1 MPPQNTRTKI
11 VEAARRMFNKHGTHA
26 VSTNR
31 IARHLGI
38 SPGNL
43 YYYFRNKE
51 QIIRE
56 IFERMNRDM
65 IGFWSLDGDPSLED
79 MLERSNQA
87 LFIMWKY
94 RFFTRELI
102 SLLHADPELAEEYRS
117 VRGKRWKESEAFIK
131 GMAASGVLKEP
142 EDPATLDSLL
152 KIIWFIQENWTSYL
166 DIRGEAI
173 SRKNVRESGRL
184 VLLVLRPYLSQE
196 ASAALSSIVG
206 DG

>member
-1 MPPQNTRTKI
+1 MPAQNTRTRI
-11 VEAARRMFNKHGTHA
+11 VEAARRLFNKHGTKA

-56 IFERMNRDM
+56 IFVRMNRDM
-65 IGFWSLDGDPSLED
+65 VGFWSLDGDPSLED
-79 MLERSNQA
+79 MLERSNRA

-94 RFFTRELI
+94 RFFTRELV
-102 SLLHADPELAEEYRS
+102 SLLHADPTLTEDYRS
-117 VRGKRWKESEAFIK
+117 VRANRWKESEAFMK
-131 GMAASGVLKEP
+131 GMVASGVLKVP
-142 EDPATLDSLL
+142 DDPTTLDSLL

-184 VLLVLRPYLSQE
+184 VLQVLRPYLSEE
-196 ASAALSSIVG
+196 ASAALSTIG
-206 DG
+206 GE